1 MREHIERIRN
11 GGDEGT
17 GEVRVSW
24 GLCMCVC
31 VCDDDH
37 GVCVFVCDR
46 ICQLTASGMETG
58 EGGALNQYHRNEITD
73 TRTRTPKN
81 EKETGRFLVWSF
93 VCYTDIKLIE
103 TYHRGKCGGGGVEVA
118 RIQCGEMSLKIGQSG
133 WWWDENTVFGWKNG
147 QQMYKSFHSW
157 RKKGVVSHRRGIRR
171 IRTTHL
177 QPPGI
182 ELSQQG
188 LFFYKKRKEI
198 HFREERTKEI
208 RKKKH
213 LFYPNG

>member
-58 EGGALNQYHRNEITD
+58 EGGPLINT
-73 TRTRTPKN
+73 
-81 EKETGRFLVWSF
+81 
-93 VCYTDIKLIE
+93 IE
-103 TYHRGKCGGGGVEVA
+103 TKSPTHA
-118 RIQCGEMSLKIGQSG
+118 RERRKM
-133 WWWDENTVFGWKNG
+133 
-147 QQMYKSFHSW
+147 
-157 RKKGVVSHRRGIRR
+157 RKKQVV
-171 IRTTHL
+171 
-177 QPPGI
+177 
-182 ELSQQG
+182 
-188 LFFYKKRKEI
+188 F
-198 HFREERTKEI
+198 
-208 RKKKH
+208 
-213 LFYPNG
+213 